1 MYEVIV
7 LPEAETEF
15 NNYIDYIYSVCDAPL
30 AAIQHY
36 NEILEL
42 LYSLEKHAE
51 IFRIEYFPSLQKY
64 GNNVRRLNYK
74 KMSIIYTVDNS
85 TVYIHRIM
93 AASLITNGD

>member
-15 NNYIDYIYSVCDAPL
+15 YNYIDYIYYTCDAPL
-30 AAIQHY
+30 TAAQHY

-42 LYSLEKHAE
+42 LYSLENHAG
-51 IFRIEYFPSLQKY
+51 IYQIECLSSLQKY

-74 KMSIIYTVDNS
+74 KMSIIYTIREHI
-85 TVYIHRIM
+85 VYVHRIM
-93 AASLITNGD
+93 AAFLIS

>member
-7 LPEAETEF
+7 LPAAEVEF
-15 NNYIDYIYSVCDAPL
+15 YNYIDYIYYACDAPL
-30 AAIQHY
+30 TAIKHY

-51 IFRIEYFPSLQKY
+51 IYQIEYLPSLQKY

-74 KMSIIYTVDNS
+74 KMSIIYTIRDKI
-85 TVYIHRIM
+85 VYVHRIM
-93 AASLITNGD
+93 AASLI